1 MPRCRKYWPFVLCG
15 VGLLV
20 SCDNFD
26 KENAALEIRERFC
39 DEWPYGCTD
48 STRVELGEV
57 RKTRSG
63 RQVEF
68 RVIDRQ
74 DRTATLSAAYF
85 EPRDDDWA
93 FLLFEPPFS
102 ERFRAQASRVSD
114 ESRRFTDLLMEL
126 KSAQRWFVTIYGR
139 NARSLA
145 ELDSVSY
152 KPPDVPIQMTVAGGS
167 WRAEIVSPYVRCE
180 LDASRQQLPSCAG
193 RPAENAGSESGPLA
207 TAFGEGS

>member
-1 MPRCRKYWPFVLCG
+1 MPRCRKSWPVVLCG

-20 SCDNFD
+20 ACDSFD
-26 KENAALEIRERFC
+26 KEEAALQIRERFC
-39 DEWPYGCTD
+39 SEWPYGCTD
-48 STRVELGEV
+48 STRVELGKV
-57 RKTRSG
+57 RKTRNG

-74 DRTATLSAAYF
+74 DQTATLSAAYF
-85 EPRDDDWA
+85 EPLRDDWA

-102 ERFRAQASRVSD
+102 ERFRVERGRVSD
-114 ESRRFTDLLMEL
+114 DSRRFTDLLMEL
-126 KSAQRWFVTIYGR
+126 KSAQRWFLTIYGR
-139 NARSLA
+139 HARSLA

-167 WRAEIVSPYVRCE
+167 WRALIVNPYVRCE
-180 LDASRQQLPSCAG
+180 LDASRQQLPSCVG
-193 RPAENAGSESGPLA
+193 LSAENAGSESGPLA

>member
-1 MPRCRKYWPFVLCG
+1 MPRSRKLWPFVLCG
-15 VGLLV
+15 LGLLV
-20 SCDNFD
+20 ACDSFEKD
-26 KENAALEIRERFC
+26 DAALQIRERFC
-39 DEWPYGCTD
+39 GDWPYGCTD
-48 STRVELGEV
+48 STRVELQKV
-57 RKTRSG
+57 RKTTHG

-68 RVIDRQ
+68 RVIDRR

-85 EPRDDDWA
+85 EPREDEWA

-102 ERFRAQASRVSD
+102 ERFRVERARVD
-114 ESRRFTDLLMEL
+114 EDSRRFTNLLMEL

-139 NARSLA
+139 HARSLA

-152 KPPDVPIQMTVAGGS
+152 KPADVPIQMTVAGGS

-193 RPAENAGSESGPLA
+193 RSAENAGSESGPLA